1 MNSGLSNRIK
11 AEAMRLGFSV
21 CGISRAEA
29 VDKDEAKRF
38 TSWLGIGGNATMAY
52 MENHLEKRLDPRLL
66 VPGTRSIVSVALNY
80 APAKRL
86 PKGEYQIAAYAL
98 GQDYHDIVKGKLREL
113 ASNIFGER
121 ANEEGKEIRVFSD
134 SAPVLERYWAVKAGI
149 GWIGR
154 NHQLIVPRAGS
165 MFFLGEMF
173 VPVELE
179 YDSPMETRCGK
190 CRRCIDACP
199 TGALA
204 INAGNSM
211 QSIFL
216 SSKCLSYQTIENRG
230 DIPDDMAAAM
240 GDTIYGC
247 DRCQQACP
255 WNKYASPTEEP
266 LLQPKEELM
275 EMTREQWQALSEEDY
290 RRLFKG
296 SAVKRAKYEGLMR
309 NINSVRQSMDRKQNG
324 NMNREE
330 EITNVVNEFF
340 HEFTWGI
347 TAKETGKTPEMI
359 EPKML
364 KRVMLEHYEEIAD
377 AFHHAAYPR
386 IAAINGIEVPGI
398 PETITPDMMRSA
410 CASEEL
416 FNAMVE
422 AYRRNFISLLKGIAL

>member
-1 MNSGLSNRIK
+1 M
-11 AEAMRLGFSV
+11 
-21 CGISRAEA
+21 
-29 VDKDEAKRF
+29 
-38 TSWLGIGGNATMAY
+38 
-52 MENHLEKRLDPRLL
+52 
-66 VPGTRSIVSVALNY
+66 
-80 APAKRL
+80 
-86 PKGEYQIAAYAL
+86 
-98 GQDYHDIVKGKLREL
+98 
-113 ASNIFGER
+113 
-121 ANEEGKEIRVFSD
+121 
-134 SAPVLERYWAVKAGI
+134 
-149 GWIGR
+149 
-154 NHQLIVPRAGS
+154 
-165 MFFLGEMF
+165 
-173 VPVELE
+173 
-179 YDSPMETRCGK
+179 
-190 CRRCIDACP
+190 
-199 TGALA
+199 
-204 INAGNSM
+204 
-211 QSIFL
+211 
-216 SSKCLSYQTIENRG
+216 
-230 DIPDDMAAAM
+230 
-240 GDTIYGC
+240 
-247 DRCQQACP
+247 
-255 WNKYASPTEEP
+255 
-266 LLQPKEELM
+266 LQPKEELM

-324 NMNREE
+324 KMNREE